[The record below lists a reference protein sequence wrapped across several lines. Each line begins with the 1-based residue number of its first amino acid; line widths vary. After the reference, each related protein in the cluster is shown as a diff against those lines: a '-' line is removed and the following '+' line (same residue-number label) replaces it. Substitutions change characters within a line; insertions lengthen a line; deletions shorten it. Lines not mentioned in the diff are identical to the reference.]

1 MAACRWK
8 LNVSLLPTANL
19 IDVLRVLELS
29 EDMEGVSMEVGLC
42 TERKDTS
49 ETDMAYRIDKKIQL
63 SAPTKQFFPGMDSLK
78 CTFTTLQAFK
88 AIGFF
93 WSANSTGIVLY
104 VNNALLF
111 SL

>member
-1 MAACRWK
+1 M
-8 LNVSLLPTANL
+8 PTANL

-29 EDMEGVSMEVGLC
+29 EDMEGVSVEAGLC

-49 ETDMAYRIDKKIQL
+49 ETDISYRINKKIQL

-78 CTFTTLQAFK
+78 CTFTTLQAFE

-93 WSANSTGIVLY
+93 WNANYTGIVLY

-111 SL
+111 S